1 MRFKNRFMAGAAIV
15 TLASGGAL
23 VAVAGPASAITPTGG
38 CWVYSPTN
46 AADIEDSV
54 PASSTSTSLAAWA
67 DTAAAPT
74 GAADYTITTS
84 GSTAVGGTRDFSLVF
99 NKGPKNGGPPASGT
113 VYYYFSANGVNLPV
127 VSKAFS
133 APGAASIPGDTIT
146 GSYTITGSG
155 SQSVKLRKVIYDIPS
170 FLTRVQCNGQSSG
183 TAAVNPATTP
193 VDTNIVSS
201 SFTAVGPTATIS
213 AISNQVV
220 TDYARKGDVVSFG
233 VTNFAPGTAT
243 AEICSTSG
251 TACDAGSTTLT
262 VAGDGTG
269 SGTVTLAASPTTGPR
284 ALKVTSGG
292 DTSLTPITV
301 LANP

>member
-99 NKGPKNGGPPASGT
+99 NKGPKNGGPPA
-113 VYYYFSANGVNLPV
+113 NGVNLPV
-127 VSKAFS
+127 ISKAFS
-133 APGAASIPGDTIT
+133 APGAGTIPGDTIT
-146 GSYTITGSG
+146 GSYTLASAG
-155 SQSVKLRKVIYDIPS
+155 SQAVKLRKVIYDIPS
-170 FLTRVQCNGQSSG
+170 FLTRVQCNGQSTG
-183 TAAVNPATTP
+183 TASVNPVTNP
-193 VDTNIVSS
+193 IDTNIVSS
-201 SFTAVGPTATIS
+201 S
-213 AISNQVV
+213 
-220 TDYARKGDVVSFG
+220 
-233 VTNFAPGTAT
+233 
-243 AEICSTSG
+243 
-251 TACDAGSTTLT
+251 
-262 VAGDGTG
+262 
-269 SGTVTLAASPTTGPR
+269 
-284 ALKVTSGG
+284 
-292 DTSLTPITV
+292 
-301 LANP
+301 